1 MLTKNAF
8 SGEKRDR
15 VVRVA
20 RRRFKC
26 VPHYDSREKMGDFGA
41 DDVENEGK

>member
-8 SGEKRDR
+8 SAERRDR
-15 VVRVA
+15 VVRVV
-20 RRRFKC
+20 RHRIKY

-41 DDVENEGK
+41 NDVENEGK